1 MTSLFFLHNTQ
12 HYLLLPQCT
21 FWNDPRAVTQ
31 SFTNHQSRMHAFI
44 GPICSGDLEKYSPN
58 STFQK
63 ESFGFALNL
72 HGENWD
78 QPFEYQRDDKS
89 LTCKM
94 CQVQPLDSDEKT
106 AAAAE
111 PHTTLPLCTL

>member
-1 MTSLFFLHNTQ
+1 MHLLDQSALEIWRNTRQIQ
-12 HYLLLPQCT
+12 H
-21 FWNDPRAVTQ
+21 FKMKAV
-31 SFTNHQSRMHAFI
+31 
-44 GPICSGDLEKYSPN
+44 
-58 STFQK
+58 STT
-63 ESFGFALNL
+63 SFGFALNL

-89 LTCKM
+89 LACKM

>member
-1 MTSLFFLHNTQ
+1 
-12 HYLLLPQCT
+12 
-21 FWNDPRAVTQ
+21 
-31 SFTNHQSRMHAFI
+31 MHAFI

-58 STFQK
+58 STFQN

-89 LTCKM
+89 LACKM

-111 PHTTLPLCTL
+111 PHTTLPLYISIYTVKYSEHRLAMCIN